1 MINAITRT
9 LRTDDTDFFVV
20 RDSTAIRYEI
30 TQELN
35 YFVVSIYR
43 VCNRENHYSCLK
55 LAYIVF
61 FALKAENNCL
71 VYTWRSAR
79 SPTCNFFP

>member
-9 LRTDDTDFFVV
+9 LRTDFFVV

-35 YFVVSIYR
+35 CFLVSIYR
-43 VCNRENHYSCLK
+43 LCNREIHYSCLK

-61 FALKAENNCL
+61 FLPLKL
-71 VYTWRSAR
+71 RITV
-79 SPTCNFFP
+79 